1 MDLTINCL
9 SSGFP
14 KNKIPQ
20 AVALSKNMDNDDW
33 ATTSNFMDIIEKK
46 VGQNND
52 KHIC

>member
-1 MDLTINCL
+1 MDFNYKL
-9 SSGFP
+9 SVFWVPQKHNS
-14 KNKIPQ
+14 Q

-52 KHIC
+52 RHIC